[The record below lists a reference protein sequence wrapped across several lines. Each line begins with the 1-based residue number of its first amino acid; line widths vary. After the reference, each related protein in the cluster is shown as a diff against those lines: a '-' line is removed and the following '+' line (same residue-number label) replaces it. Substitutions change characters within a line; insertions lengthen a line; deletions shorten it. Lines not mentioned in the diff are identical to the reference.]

1 MKQSAPVMVNIR
13 VKRVCEARLMNIPER
28 IDYYANAMQSVTLF
42 PKIHLE
48 LCDMECKNNNLIIES
63 SVVLKT
69 KHISFGCDRDI
80 TKCKKSLTLPAM
92 TGTAATQTTSTATSD
107 NMIDLLA
114 KNMEWTKD
122 LLYDEGPDSIY
133 HFDGQTGAS
142 VPSAL
147 LSHHDFALH
156 PFSISTIFRH
166 HNNDGSGGDKHTKE
180 HIVCSADDHSKYTI
194 FFFFFA
200 GLTLFKTGDLN
211 Q

>member
-13 VKRVCEARLMNIPER
+13 VKRVCEARLVNIPER
-28 IDYYANAMQSVTLF
+28 IGYYASSMESVSLF

-48 LCDMECKNNNLIIES
+48 LCDMECKNNNLVIES

-80 TKCKKSLTLPAM
+80 TKCQKSL
-92 TGTAATQTTSTATSD
+92 ATKTTTTSSTD
-107 NMIDLLA
+107 MIDLLP

-142 VPSAL
+142 VPSIL

-166 HNNDGSGGDKHTKE
+166 HNNIGGDKHTKE
-180 HIVCSADDHSKYTI
+180 HIVCSADDHSEYYYSK
-194 FFFFFA
+194 
-200 GLTLFKTGDLN
+200 LQL
-211 Q
+211 